1 MAVLGWYHG
10 CMSERSGSQPR
21 HPEFDQAEGLIYLN
35 HAAIAPWPERTRSA
49 VARFAAENQLRGAQH
64 YRQWLDIEGR
74 LRDQLRWLINAA
86 DATEIALLKSTSEG
100 LSVVAHGLD
109 WQPGASIVTAREEF
123 PSNRVAWQSLA
134 PYGVT
139 TRLVELAGREDPE
152 AALFDAVDDST
163 RLLAISAVQYADG
176 LRMDLPRIGAF
187 CREHGILFCVDA
199 IQQLGALPLDVAAIG
214 ADFVVADGHKWLL
227 GPEGLA
233 LFYCRAE
240 HLERLR
246 LHQYGWHMLADHAD
260 YARLDWTPA
269 RDATRFE
276 CGSPNMLG
284 IHALSASLALFQELG
299 MDAVAEAI
307 AHHAGRLADWLDAH
321 DGCELLSPSDP
332 ARRAGIVTFRPLNGD
347 SAALYRRLMADDLV
361 CAARGGGV
369 RLAPHFWHADADID
383 RAFERLETALAVTP

>member
-1 MAVLGWYHG
+1 
-10 CMSERSGSQPR
+10 MSR
-21 HPEFDQAEGLIYLN
+21 HTEFDQAPGLVYLN
-35 HAAIAPWPERTRSA
+35 HAAVAPWPERTRAA
-49 VARFAAENQLRGAQH
+49 VARFAAENQLRGAQR
-64 YRQWLDIEGR
+64 YRHWLDIERR
-74 LRDQLRWLINAA
+74 LRGQLRRLIGARD
-86 DATEIALLKSTSEG
+86 DAEIALLKSTSEG
-100 LSVVAHGLD
+100 LSVIAHGLD
-109 WQPGASIVTAREEF
+109 WQPGDTVVTAREEF

-199 IQQLGALPLDVAAIG
+199 IQQLGALPFDVEAVG

-246 LHQYGWHMLADHAD
+246 LHQYGWHMLADHSD
-260 YARLDWTPA
+260 YTRLDWAPA
-269 RDATRFE
+269 ADATRFE

-284 IHALSASLALFQELG
+284 IHALSASLSLFEELG
-299 MDAVAEAI
+299 MDTVAAAI
-307 AHHAGRLADWLDAH
+307 ARHVGHLAKAIGGRDD
-321 DGCELLSPSDP
+321 CELLSPRDP
-332 ARRAGIVTFRPLNGD
+332 LRCAGIVTFRPQGTD
-347 SAALYRRLMADDLV
+347 SQALYHALMAADVV

-369 RLAPHFWHADADID
+369 RLSPHFWHADADID
-383 RAFERLETALAVTP
+383 LAIERIGIALASSG

>member
-1 MAVLGWYHG
+1 M
-10 CMSERSGSQPR
+10 PR
-21 HPEFDQAEGLIYLN
+21 HPEFDQAPGLVYLN
-35 HAAIAPWPERTRSA
+35 HAAVAPWPERTRAA

-64 YRQWLDIEGR
+64 YRQWLEVERR
-74 LRDQLRWLINAA
+74 LRGQLRRLINAA
-86 DATEIALLKSTSEG
+86 DEGEIGLLKSTSEG

-109 WQPGASIVTAREEF
+109 WQPGDTVVTAREEF

-134 PYGVT
+134 PQGVT
-139 TRLVELAGREDPE
+139 TRLVELAGRDDPE

-176 LRMDLPRIGAF
+176 LRMDLERIGAF
-187 CREHGILFCVDA
+187 CRERGLLFCVDA
-199 IQQLGALPLDVAAIG
+199 IQQLGALPFDVAAIR

-246 LHQYGWHMLADHAD
+246 LHQYGWHMLDDHAD
-260 YARLDWTPA
+260 YARLDWSPA
-269 RDATRFE
+269 PDATRFE

-284 IHALSASLALFQELG
+284 IHALSASLSLFEELG
-299 MDAVAEAI
+299 MAAVAAAI
-307 AHHAGRLADWLDAH
+307 AHHAGRLADVLGRRD
-321 DGCELLSPSDP
+321 DVELLSPVDP
-332 ARRAGIVTFRPLNGD
+332 TRRAGIVTFRPRQGE
-347 SAALYRRLMADDLV
+347 SQALYRALMAADVV

-369 RLAPHFWHADADID
+369 RLSPHFWHADADID
-383 RAFERLETALAVTP
+383 LALERIAAALGAAR

>member
-1 MAVLGWYHG
+1 
-10 CMSERSGSQPR
+10 
-21 HPEFDQAEGLIYLN
+21 
-35 HAAIAPWPERTRSA
+35 

-64 YRQWLDIEGR
+64 YRHWLELEQR
-74 LRDQLRWLINAA
+74 LREQLRGLINAA
-86 DATEIALLKSTSEG
+86 DVSEIALLKSTSEG

-109 WQPGASIVTAREEF
+109 WQPGESIVTAREEF

-139 TRLVELAGREDPE
+139 TRLVELAGRDDPE
-152 AALFDAVDDST
+152 AALFDAIDDST
-163 RLLAISAVQYADG
+163 RMLAISAVQYADG

-187 CREHGILFCVDA
+187 CRERGILLCVDA
-199 IQQLGALPLDVAAIG
+199 IQHLGALPFDVTAIG

-240 HLERLR
+240 HLEQLR

-260 YARLDWTPA
+260 YTRLDWAPA
-269 RDATRFE
+269 RDASRFE

-284 IHALSASLALFQELG
+284 IHALSASLSLFEELG
-299 MDAVAEAI
+299 MEAVTTAI
-307 AHHAGRLADWLDAH
+307 AHHAGRIVDWLAAQDT
-321 DGCELLSPSDP
+321 CELLSPGDT
-332 ARRAGIVTFRPLNGD
+332 ARRAGIVTFRPRRGD
-347 SAALYRRLMADDLV
+347 SAALYRRLMEADVV

-369 RLAPHFWHADADID
+369 RLSPHFWHADADID
-383 RAFERLETALAVTP
+383 LALERLETALAAAP